1 MTRAVLVVNAA
12 KADAAQ
18 IEALRRETV
27 AAFAA
32 VGWPEPEL
40 LLTTRQNP
48 GGRQARAALS
58 DGARLVV
65 ACGGDGTV
73 NAVAEALAE
82 TGIPL
87 GIIPLGTGN
96 LLAANLEIPTT
107 VGGALEVL
115 TTGVDR
121 PIDLGRSGGRVFAA
135 IAGFGLDA
143 TMVADAPAWLKKRVG
158 WPAYLVSIARHLGD
172 RGIRVN
178 LELDGRRV
186 RRAGVR
192 TLLIGNVGRV
202 HGGLDLLPQAE
213 PDDGLLDVV
222 VLAPRGR
229 VFGWLT
235 VLTRLLT
242 RSDRH
247 TDTVSRYRARHIVA
261 RTRRPVDRE
270 LDGEPLVRASILEAK
285 VSPSALLVRVPHGQD
300 PHSSAVTADST
311 GLKEL
316 SVP

>member
-18 IEALRRETV
+18 IEALRRET
-27 AAFAA
+27 ATAFAV
-32 VGWPEPEL
+32 VGWPEPGL
-40 LLTTRQNP
+40 LLTTRRDP
-48 GGRQARAALS
+48 GGGQARAALRG
-58 DGARLVV
+58 GAQLVV

-73 NAVAEALAE
+73 NAVADVLAD

-87 GIIPLGTGN
+87 GIVALGTGN
-96 LLAANLEIPTT
+96 LLAANLGIPTP
-107 VGGALEVL
+107 VGEALEVL

-121 PIDLGRSGGRVFAA
+121 PIDLGRSGGQVFAG
-135 IAGFGLDA
+135 IAGLGLDA
-143 TMVADAPAWLKKRVG
+143 AMVADAPAWLKKRVG
-158 WPAYLVSIARHLGD
+158 WPAYLVSIARHVGD
-172 RGIRVN
+172 RGFRVT

-202 HGGLDLLPQAE
+202 QGGLALLPQAE

-242 RSDRH
+242 GTDRH
-247 TDTVSRYRARHIVA
+247 TETVSRYRVRHIVA
-261 RTRRPVDRE
+261 RTSRPVDRE
-270 LDGEPLVRASILEAK
+270 LDGEPLVRATVLEAQ
-285 VSPSALLVRVPHGQD
+285 VLPHALLVRVPRAPEHDPSGAHAAAGQE
-300 PHSSAVTADST
+300 
-311 GLKEL
+311 EL
-316 SVP
+316 SRR